1 MNPGLTKKN
10 CKIVVL
16 VSSFLELEEAVS
28 EINQLANEFE
38 ARSITQF
45 KHFVSYLIMR
55 SVLFPFSFLPY
66 RVCIVLGSGLM
77 LLLYPI
83 AYKHRKIAYQNI
95 SHAFPELTHKEIL
108 SLVRKHFRF
117 LGVILGC
124 FFYEQ
129 RNPKVWYE
137 NYISYD
143 KESEKIE
150 KAISATGS
158 GVVIVSGH
166 IGNWESMAVYM
177 PLRLSKVGT
186 LYKPARNPYV
196 SNWVDKRR
204 RNAGTVATIPID
216 RPTEVLRKLKEG
228 YWLAFFADQNAGD
241 NGIFIRFLNRPAS
254 THQGPAVM
262 AYMAKVPLVFYTTE
276 YKGKGKFEISCED
289 LGIPE
294 RLPEETKED
303 MIKRTTEIWTKV
315 LETKIRKSPEQYFWV
330 HRRWKTQPKPLS
342 S

>member
-1 MNPGLTKKN
+1 M
-10 CKIVVL
+10 
-16 VSSFLELEEAVS
+16 S
-28 EINQLANEFE
+28 EILQLANGSK
-38 ARSITQF
+38 AGTVSQF

-66 RVCIVLGSGLM
+66 RACIFFGSGLT
-77 LLLYPI
+77 LLLYPL
-83 AYKHRKIAYQNI
+83 AQKHRKIAYQNI
-95 SHAFPELTHKEIL
+95 SHAFPELTHKEKL

-129 RNPKVWYE
+129 RNPKAWYE
-137 NYISYD
+137 TYISYD
-143 KESEKIE
+143 KESEKTE
-150 KAISATGS
+150 KEISATGS

-177 PLRLSKVGT
+177 PLRLPKVGT

-204 RNAGTVATIPID
+204 QNYGTVITIPID

-241 NGIFIRFLNRPAS
+241 TGIFIPFLNRPAS

-262 AYMAKVPLVFYTTE
+262 SYLAKVPLVFYTTE
-276 YKGKGKFEISCED
+276 YKGKGKFEITCEN

-294 RLPEETKED
+294 RLPKETKED
-303 MIKRTTEIWTKV
+303 MIRRTTEIWTKV
-315 LETKIRKSPEQYFWV
+315 LESKIRKSPEQYFWV
-330 HRRWKTQPKPLS
+330 HRRWKTQPKRLS